1 MKLNIPG
8 SPPRLAK
15 WILSRLRYYSQAHLI
30 QSDMEEEFRLQSL
43 QNGRSRA
50 VLWYWTQ
57 VLFALWSSFSHSI
70 SFGGVMQRN
79 HMKIAFRN
87 MGRQKLFSLINIT
100 GLAAG
105 IACCMLIFIWVRD
118 EQSFNRFHEKIDRI
132 YLIRGNMQSG
142 NTITQISGTP
152 PSLGPALQSE
162 YPEVIDAVRLFHW
175 QPELLMKC
183 GAHVLREKVQFSDPS
198 VFDVFTFPIVKGQPP
213 PKSKGASELIISEKL
228 AERLFGD
235 QNPIGSTIT
244 IDNRIDMTI
253 GGVMKDIPRNSS
265 LKFDVWVPLTMT
277 ESIFNVPEFLKSWGN
292 LAFRTYVELSSDIPT
307 EFFST
312 KISGRIKQ
320 ADPEASIEL
329 FVYPF
334 KDYYFDLLGH
344 GKKVRMFSIIAILIL
359 LMACINF
366 ANLSTARSE
375 KRAKE
380 VGIRKVVGAQ
390 KALLVRQFL
399 GESILYALISLAI
412 ALNLVIVFLP
422 VFCKLTGM
430 EITAGSVW
438 TVTPW
443 LPIFGLTVLT
453 GFISGVYPAF
463 ILSAAPPAHTMRGG
477 PLFAQKK
484 GLFRKFLVLTQS
496 ALSLVFIICF
506 LVISSQIRFMKTR
519 SPGYSSDSVLYIPIQ
534 GELNNRFAALKTD
547 MLKNPGIEHVS
558 LTTDSPIYIGSI
570 VTGGAWEGKDPDTDP
585 SITLF
590 GADSDFLDTFGI
602 DLVQGLFFGPAT
614 HSQSL
619 NVVINEKLASF
630 IGKDT
635 VIGKQITSLGRN
647 FNIIGVVRDFNFR
660 PLDQEL
666 EPLIIFH
673 NDDIM
678 PFRYMFLKLMPDRI
692 PQTITYLEE
701 LQSRFNLDAPLEYI
715 FLDDEAAA
723 QYANEE
729 RLRELI
735 SVFMGLAILISSLGF
750 FGLSAFTAERRFK
763 EIGIRRVLGA
773 SSSQVTALLSMNFL
787 KWILLSSIIAWPIA
801 YVFMSRWL
809 RNFAYRVDLSL
820 WIFAISAGILGV
832 IGLTTV
838 SIQAL
843 KAALTNPVDSLRH
856 E

>member
-1 MKLNIPG
+1 MKLNISG

-15 WILSRLRYYSQAHLI
+15 WILSRLRYYAQAHFI
-30 QSDMEEEFRLQSL
+30 QNDLEEEFRLQSFE
-43 QNGRSRA
+43 NGRSRA
-50 VLWYWTQ
+50 VFWYWMQ

-70 SFGGVMQRN
+70 SFGGVMLRN
-79 HMKIAFRN
+79 YMKIVFRN
-87 MGRQKLFSLINIT
+87 MRRQKLFSFINIS

-105 IACCMLIFIWVRD
+105 IACCILIFIWVHD
-118 EQSFNRFHEKIDRI
+118 EQSYNQFHERIDRI

-142 NTITQISGTP
+142 NTTSQISGTP
-152 PSLGPALQSE
+152 PRLGPALRTE
-162 YPEVIDAVRLFHW
+162 YPEVINVVRLFHW
-175 QPELLMKC
+175 QPELLMRS
-183 GAHVLREKVQFSDPS
+183 GEHVFREKIQFSDPS
-198 VFDVFTFPIVKGQPP
+198 LFDVFTFPIIKGQQPRE
-213 PKSKGASELIISEKL
+213 SKGPSELIISEKL
-228 AERLFGD
+228 AARLFGE
-235 QNPIGSTIT
+235 QNPTGRTIT

-265 LKFDVWVPLTMT
+265 LEFDVWAPLTMT
-277 ESIFNVPEFLKSWGN
+277 ESIFNLPEFLNSWGN
-292 LAFRTYVELSSDIPT
+292 LAFRTYIELSSDVST
-307 EFFST
+307 EFLST

-334 KDYYFDLLGH
+334 KDYHLELLEH
-344 GKKVRMFSIIAILIL
+344 GKKVRMFSIVAVLIL

-390 KALLVRQFL
+390 RVLLIRQLL
-399 GESILYALISLAI
+399 GESILYALISLAL

-422 VFCKLTGM
+422 VFCKLTGLH
-430 EITAGSVW
+430 ITAGSVW
-438 TVTPW
+438 MVIPW
-443 LPIFGLTVLT
+443 LLILGLTALT
-453 GFISGVYPAF
+453 GLISGVYPAF
-463 ILSAAPPAHTMRGG
+463 ILSAAPPARTVRGV
-477 PLFAQKK
+477 PLYAQKK
-484 GLFRKFLVLTQS
+484 GLFRKVLVLTQS

-519 SPGYSSDSVLYIPIQ
+519 SPGYSSESVLYFPIQ
-534 GELNNRFAALKTD
+534 GELKNRFAAMKTD
-547 MLKNPGIEHVS
+547 LLKNPGIEHVS
-558 LTTDSPIYIGSI
+558 LATDSPLYIGSI
-570 VTGGAWEGKDPDTDP
+570 VTGGSWKGKDPDTDP
-585 SITLF
+585 PITLF
-590 GADSDFLDTFGI
+590 GTDSDFLDTFGI
-602 DLVQGLFFGPAT
+602 ELVQGQFFGPAT

-619 NVVINEKLASF
+619 DVVINEKLAAF
-630 IGKDT
+630 IGTED
-635 VIGKQITSLGRN
+635 VIGTKIISLGRN
-647 FNIIGVVRDFNFR
+647 FNIIGVARDFNFR

-666 EPLIIFH
+666 EPLIMFH
-673 NDDIM
+673 NDEIM
-678 PFRYMFLKLMPDRI
+678 PFRFMFLKLRPDRI

-701 LQSRFNLDAPLEYI
+701 LQSRFNLDAPLDYI

-729 RLRELI
+729 KLRELI
-735 SVFMGLAILISSLGF
+735 SAFMGLAILISSLGL

-773 SSSQVTALLSMNFL
+773 SASQMTALLSMNFL
-787 KWILLSSIIAWPIA
+787 KWIVLSNIFAWPVA
-801 YVFMSRWL
+801 YLFMSRWL
-809 RNFAYRVDLSL
+809 RNFAYKIDLSL
-820 WIFAISAGILGV
+820 WIFAMSAGILGV

-843 KAALTNPVDSLRH
+843 RAALANPVDSLRH